1 MTEVE
6 GVIKFVCEHEPMA
19 LAPHDIAELRAW
31 REVLLRLGMLGQDAS
46 RYGGYGFG
54 NVSMRTGDGFLVS
67 GSQTGHLGNPGL
79 EAYSRVVSWDLGAG
93 RIVSQGEV
101 KPSSESL
108 THAAIYELSPSIRW
122 VFHAHAPEIWRGA
135 EQRSIA
141 ATPPDVAY
149 GTPAMAAAVE
159 TLFPEHPSTGIFAM
173 GGHEDGIIAFGE
185 TADAAGEQL
194 IYGFVRAKTAE
205 FSP

>member
-6 GVIKFVCEHEPMA
+6 GVIKFDCEHEHVP
-19 LAPHDIAELRAW
+19 LERQNIAELRAW
-31 REVLLRLGMLGQDAS
+31 REVLVRLGMLGQSAA

-54 NVSMRTGDGFLVS
+54 NVSMRAGDGFLVS

-79 EAYSRVVSWDLGAG
+79 EAYAQVVSWDLGAG

-108 THAAIYELSPSIRW
+108 THAAIYELSPSIRF

-135 EQRSIA
+135 GRLA
-141 ATPPDVAY
+141 LAVTPDNVAY

-159 TLFPEHPSTGIFAM
+159 TLFPEHASTGMFAM
-173 GGHEDGIIAFGE
+173 GGHEDGIIAYGE
-185 TADAAGEQL
+185 TADDAGAQL

-205 FSP
+205 FSL